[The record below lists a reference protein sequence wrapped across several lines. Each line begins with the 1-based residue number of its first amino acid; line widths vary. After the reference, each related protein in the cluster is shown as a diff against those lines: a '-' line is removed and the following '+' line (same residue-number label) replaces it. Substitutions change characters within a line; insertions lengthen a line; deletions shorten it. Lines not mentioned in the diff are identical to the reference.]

1 MSDRLSRKEIKHDI
15 QHDEFTD
22 VVGRSVEYAET
33 HSRALLIGL
42 GAVLALAVV
51 VAGFFLYLGSRRD
64 DASAALAEAV
74 EVFEAPILAADT
86 AATPPPA
93 DSSKP
98 TFPNEAAR
106 NARAKQMFT
115 EVRESYGLSDA
126 ADVAGL
132 YLGRIA
138 ASEGDMATARRLW
151 AEFVD
156 DHPDHFLAS
165 QTRLNLF
172 QLDRQEGKGEEVVGR
187 LRALLD
193 ESEPALPKDVA
204 LYELGQTY
212 EHMKRGTD
220 AQTSY
225 QKLLDEYP
233 QSGYAQLAEQRL
245 TALDPARPGAG
256 AAGALGALGGLG
268 GPGGP
273 GSPF

>member
-1 MSDRLSRKEIKHDI
+1 MSDRLSRKEIKHDV

-22 VVGRSVEYAET
+22 VVGRSVEYAGT
-33 HSRALLIGL
+33 HSRALLMGL
-42 GAVLALAVV
+42 GAVLALAVA

-74 EVFEAPILAADT
+74 EVFEAPIVT
-86 AATPPPA
+86 AGTPPPTDA
-93 DSSKP
+93 SKP
-98 TFPNEAAR
+98 SFPNETAR
-106 NARAKQMFT
+106 NARAKQLFT

-138 ASEGDMATARRLW
+138 ASEGDMATARKLW

-165 QTRLNLF
+165 QPRLNLY

-187 LRALLD
+187 LRTLLD

-204 LYELGQTY
+204 LYELAQTY

-220 AQTSY
+220 AQASY

-245 TALDPARPGAG
+245 AALDPARPG